1 MRKKVADCGT
11 VPPLLWP
18 VEGRRGLVLAAVACF
33 CLVLCWLVAVTP
45 ASGTGPSKVAGLSAD
60 DAQLAAKQ
68 RAAVLDLYSL
78 DERLVTAQ
86 ARLSTL
92 RAAAVRLRGERA
104 TLTHALR
111 LARVDARL
119 SQQRLAMRLRFI
131 YDHGTTSSLDVVMG
145 AKSLGD
151 AMTELDDFNR
161 VAASNADV
169 LLQVRSAQHQMTYL
183 QRTLTSREETLAA
196 TTSEAAQTVS
206 DLTQLRSERVAYL
219 GTLANQRAYD
229 AQRIAALNAQ
239 AEAAVA
245 KTETLATTA
254 PVVQTIGD
262 SSGLPTTPATV
273 VVNGTQLAVS
283 ATAYSLPGHT
293 SSGLPV
299 GWGIAAVDPS
309 VIPLGTHFIVPG
321 YGEAVAADTGS
332 AIIGA
337 RIDLWFPSLAQADAW
352 GRRTVTISIR

>member
-1 MRKKVADCGT
+1 MS
-11 VPPLLWP
+11 
-18 VEGRRGLVLAAVACF
+18 AAAAACF
-33 CLVLCWLVAVTP
+33 CLLTIGALATP

-60 DAQLAAKQ
+60 AAQLATKQ

-86 ARLSTL
+86 ARLGTL
-92 RAAAVRLRGERA
+92 RADAVRLKGERA
-104 TLTHALR
+104 TLTRALR

-119 SQQRLAMRLRFI
+119 CQQRLAMRLRFI
-131 YDHGTTSSLDVVMG
+131 YDHGTASSLDFVMG

-151 AMTELDDFNR
+151 AMTELDDVNR

-169 LLQVRSAQHQMTYL
+169 LLQVRSAQHHMNYL
-183 QRTLTSREETLAA
+183 QHTLASRERTLATTTSAAA
-196 TTSEAAQTVS
+196 TTVSE
-206 DLTQLRSERVAYL
+206 LTQLKSERVAYL

-229 AQRIAALNAQ
+229 TQRIAALNTQ

-245 KTETLATTA
+245 KTRTLTATA
-254 PVVQTIGD
+254 PMVQTIGD
-262 SSGLPTTPATV
+262 STGLPTTPATV
-273 VVNGTQLAVS
+273 VVNGKQLTVS

-321 YGEAVAADTGS
+321 YGEAVAADTGG
-332 AIIGA
+332 AIVGT
-337 RIDLWFPSLAQADAW
+337 RIDLWFPTLAQADAW
-352 GRRTVTISIR
+352 GRQTVTISIR

>member
-1 MRKKVADCGT
+1 
-11 VPPLLWP
+11 
-18 VEGRRGLVLAAVACF
+18 VACF
-33 CLVLCWLVAVTP
+33 CLLAAALAILATP
-45 ASGTGPSKVAGLSAD
+45 ASGTGPSKVASLSAD

-86 ARLSTL
+86 GRLGTL
-92 RAAAVRLRGERA
+92 QADAVRLRGERA

-111 LARVDARL
+111 LARFDARL
-119 SQQRLAMRLRFI
+119 SQRRLAQRLRFI
-131 YDHGTTSSLDVVMG
+131 YDHGTASSLELVMG

-169 LLQVRSAQHQMTYL
+169 LLQVRSAQQHMTYL
-183 QRTLTSREETLAA
+183 QRTLTSRERALAA
-196 TTSEAAQTVS
+196 TTSAATQTVT
-206 DLTQLRSERVAYL
+206 DLTELRSERVAYL
-219 GTLANQRAYD
+219 GTLASQRAYD
-229 AQRIAALNAQ
+229 AQQIASLNVQ

-245 KTETLATTA
+245 KTETLTVA
-254 PVVQTIGD
+254 PVSATMNA
-262 SSGLPTTPATV
+262 STGLTVTPAATV
-273 VVNGTQLAVS
+273 VVNGNQLSVS

-293 SSGLPV
+293 ASGLPV

-337 RIDLWFPSLAQADAW
+337 RIDLWFPTLAQADAW